1 MQPKNLHSVHQS
13 LLLWYEKNGRH
24 DLPWR
29 SASDVYHVYLSEVM
43 LQQTQVKRVLEEYY
57 FPFLARFA
65 TLEALANAPLEEVF
79 ALWSGLGYYRR
90 AKNLHESAKLCGGV
104 LPRDIAQLLQLRGVG
119 RYTAHA
125 VCSFGYGDAVGVV
138 DTNIARVLRRYFGL
152 KEAKEAQLWEAA
164 ELFLNRTSPTHH
176 NLSLMDLGSLVC
188 LPKAPLCHACPLET
202 SCRAVKEIEAYT
214 QTQKKNYS
222 EKNLFFGM
230 CVDGTKVAMC
240 HSDGGMYKDMLT
252 LPPLQERACREEAL
266 VGSFRHS
273 VTKYR
278 LHIYLY
284 RVAIHELGEVV
295 WVDASDFASLGVS
308 SMTKKALRLY
318 ADTMK
323 KEKRCTK
330 HF

>member
-1 MQPKNLHSVHQS
+1 MQPKNLYSVHQS

-43 LQQTQVKRVLEEYY
+43 LQQTQVRRVLEEYY
-57 FPFLARFA
+57 FPFIERFP
-65 TLEALANAPLEEVF
+65 TLEALASAPLEDVF

-104 LPRDIAQLLQLRGVG
+104 LPCDVAQLMQLPGVG

-125 VCSFGYGDAVGVV
+125 VCSFGYGHAVSVV

-164 ELFLNRTSPTHH
+164 NRLLNRASPTHH
-176 NLSLMDLGSLVC
+176 NLALMDLGSLVC
-188 LPKAPLCHACPLET
+188 LPKAPLCELCPLQKGCHAT
-202 SCRAVKEIEAYT
+202 KEIEHYT
-214 QTQKKNYS
+214 QSAKKTYI
-222 EKNLFFGM
+222 EKNLFFGV

-240 HSDGGMYKDMLT
+240 YSETNMYKGMLT
-252 LPPLQERACREEAL
+252 LPPLQERACAEEAL
-266 VGSFRHS
+266 LGSFKHS

-278 LHIYLY
+278 LTIYLY
-284 RVAIHELGEVV
+284 QSDMRAREDIV
-295 WVDASDFASLGVS
+295 WVDALDFASLPVS
-308 SMTKKALRLY
+308 SMTKKALKLY
-318 ADTMK
+318 EQRQ
-323 KEKRCTK
+323 KEKRCLK